1 MSARIK
7 KTSPQPIIQ
16 LAVPVMDQ
24 KRFAEQSGLRQ
35 AQIYGQVTRSN
46 LPIIK
51 VGRFALINMA
61 KLTLEQHAHLR
72 PVLITTPVMTAEE
85 FGLHA
90 GLEKHQVQHQ
100 LEQGNLPRRAVGRLV
115 LVDIVELTKMCL
127 SAEDE

>member
-1 MSARIK
+1 MSSRARK
-7 KTSPQPIIQ
+7 NPHQLTIQ

-24 KRFAEQSGLRQ
+24 KRFAEETGLRQ

-46 LPIIK
+46 IPTIK
-51 VGRFALINMA
+51 IGRFALINIA
-61 KLTLEQHAHLR
+61 KITLEQHPHLK

-100 LEQGNLPRRAVGRLV
+100 LEQGNLPRRQVGRLV
-115 LVDIVELTKMCL
+115 LVDIVELTRMCL
-127 SAEDE
+127 HEEDQ